1 MRTLCLNLQ
10 KVQEPSCAEVF
21 LKFSP
26 RVQFRYPQYVFLDIE
41 STASLFGGE
50 FSVLKQSID
59 LARQFSTQA
68 TGAIADHPAVA
79 QILSNYRPFELIKPG
94 EDFQT
99 LRHLSVAV
107 LPELEGLYPWT
118 KPRQIEHI
126 VQFFQSLGF
135 HTIDDIQ
142 HFQLTSFR
150 ERWGETGIALWRR
163 LHGKDTQVISPLTP
177 QDPFQGYGYFDD
189 PVYHIPVLMQKIDPQ
204 MTYLFLRLEGLN
216 RFAQKMEIILHC
228 EYSQQKHSLFVE
240 PVSPSRD
247 LRLYRDLLL
256 RKLDHLGLENPIRE
270 FDISVYDVPEKIE
283 QLDFF
288 EPRDLTEDR
297 WRRLISFA
305 KQSGCEMGFLQ
316 MKPAHLPEDSFEI
329 QTEWPQEFNPKD
341 LVKIEDDSIQVK
353 SVYAKAL
360 AKSPRP
366 SLLLKEPL
374 QLSRLAIQKLQMLT
388 RFPAERIESAWWNL
402 LKKKEDSAQFENR
415 DYYYALS
422 SEGQMLWVYLDRL
435 KKEYYLHGYF
445 D

>member
-1 MRTLCLNLQ
+1 
-10 KVQEPSCAEVF
+10 
-21 LKFSP
+21 
-26 RVQFRYPQYVFLDIE
+26 
-41 STASLFGGE
+41 
-50 FSVLKQSID
+50 
-59 LARQFSTQA
+59 
-68 TGAIADHPAVA
+68 
-79 QILSNYRPFELIKPG
+79 
-94 EDFQT
+94 
-99 LRHLSVAV
+99 
-107 LPELEGLYPWT
+107 
-118 KPRQIEHI
+118 
-126 VQFFQSLGF
+126 
-135 HTIDDIQ
+135 
-142 HFQLTSFR
+142 
-150 ERWGETGIALWRR
+150 
-163 LHGKDTQVISPLTP
+163 
-177 QDPFQGYGYFDD
+177 
-189 PVYHIPVLMQKIDPQ
+189 
-204 MTYLFLRLEGLN
+204 
-216 RFAQKMEIILHC
+216 
-228 EYSQQKHSLFVE
+228 
-240 PVSPSRD
+240 
-247 LRLYRDLLL
+247 LYRDLLL

-270 FDISVYDVPEKIE
+270 FEISFYDVPEKIE